1 MRLRKGLGE
10 LEIRM
15 EHFYKNCHLCPRE
28 CGVNR
33 LEGQK
38 GYCHAGADLR
48 VARAA
53 PHFWEEPCISGRQG
67 SGAVFFSGCAMGCV
81 YCQNRE
87 IAENHIGK
95 EITVERLSEVFLEL
109 QEKGVHNIN
118 LVTPDHYIPSVA
130 WALQAAKKQGLF
142 LPIVCNCS
150 GYEKPETLRLLD
162 GLADI
167 YLPDFKYMDAE
178 AAGKYSHAPDYP
190 QIAKI
195 ALEEMVRQAGPPVFD
210 GEGLIKRG
218 VIVRHLLLPGQL
230 KNSKKVL
237 KYLHCT
243 YGNKIYIS
251 MMSQYTPL
259 PGVCGYPEINRRIT
273 PREYRKLLEY
283 AAELGIENG
292 FMQDMETA
300 EESFIP
306 KFDLEGVE

>member
-1 MRLRKGLGE
+1 
-10 LEIRM
+10 M
-15 EHFYKNCHLCPRE
+15 EHFYKNCRLCPRE

-38 GYCHAGADLR
+38 GYCHAGAGLT

-53 PHFWEEPCISGRQG
+53 LHFWEEPCISGSKG

-87 IAENHIGK
+87 IAQNHAGK
-95 EITVERLSEVFLEL
+95 EITVERLSEIFLEL
-109 QEKGVHNIN
+109 QEKGAHNIN

-130 WALQAAKKQGLF
+130 QALQAAKKQGLF

-162 GLADI
+162 GLVDI

-190 QIAKI
+190 QIAKT
-195 ALEEMVRQAGPPVFD
+195 ALEEMVRQSEIPVFD
-210 GEGLIKRG
+210 EEGMMKKG

-237 KYLHCT
+237 KYLHHA

-251 MMSQYTPL
+251 IMSQYTPL
-259 PGVCGYPEINRRIT
+259 SHVCDYPEINRRIT

-283 AAELGIENG
+283 AAELGIEHG
-292 FMQDMETA
+292 FMQDMEVA

-306 KFDLEGVE
+306 AFDLEGVNR

>member
-1 MRLRKGLGE
+1 
-10 LEIRM
+10 M

-150 GYEKPETLRLLD
+150 GYEKPEALRLLD
-162 GLADI
+162 GLVDI

-190 QIAKI
+190 QIAKT
-195 ALEEMVRQAGPPVFD
+195 ALEEMVCQAGPPVFD

-259 PGVCGYPEINRRIT
+259 PHICGYPEINRRIT

-283 AAELGIENG
+283 AAELGIEHG
-292 FMQDMETA
+292 FIQDMEAA
-300 EESFIP
+300 EENFIP
-306 KFDLEGVE
+306 GFDLEGVEQR

>member
-1 MRLRKGLGE
+1 
-10 LEIRM
+10 M
-15 EHFYKNCHLCPRE
+15 EDFYKNCRLCPRE

-38 GYCHAGADLR
+38 GYCHAEAGLT

-53 PHFWEEPCISGRQG
+53 LHFWEEPCISGRKG

-87 IAENHIGK
+87 IAQNYAGK
-95 EITVERLSEVFLEL
+95 GITIERLSEIFLEL
-109 QEKGVHNIN
+109 QEKGAYNIN
-118 LVTPDHYIPSVA
+118 LVTPDHYIPSIA
-130 WALQAAKKQGLF
+130 RALQAAKKQGLF

-162 GLADI
+162 GLVDI

-178 AAGKYSHAPDYP
+178 TAGTYSHAPDYP
-190 QIAKI
+190 QTAKA
-195 ALEEMVRQAGPPVFD
+195 ALEEMVRQVGEAVFD
-210 GEGLIKRG
+210 GEGMMKKG

-237 KYLHCT
+237 KYLHHA

-251 MMSQYTPL
+251 IMSQYTPL
-259 PGVCGYPEINRRIT
+259 SHVCNYPEINRRIT

-292 FMQDMETA
+292 FMQDMEVA

-306 KFDLEGVE
+306 AFDLEGVNK

>member
-1 MRLRKGLGE
+1 
-10 LEIRM
+10 M
-15 EHFYKNCHLCPRE
+15 EHFYKNCRLCPRE

-38 GYCHAGADLR
+38 GYCHAGAGLT

-53 PHFWEEPCISGRQG
+53 LHFWEEPCISGSKG

-87 IAENHIGK
+87 IAQNHAGK
-95 EITVERLSEVFLEL
+95 EITVERLSEIFLEL
-109 QEKGVHNIN
+109 QEKGAHNIN

-130 WALQAAKKQGLF
+130 QALQAAKKQGLF

-162 GLADI
+162 GLVDI

-195 ALEEMVRQAGPPVFD
+195 ALEEMVRQSEIPVFD
-210 GEGLIKRG
+210 EEGMMKKG

-237 KYLHCT
+237 KYLHHA

-251 MMSQYTPL
+251 IMSQYTPL
-259 PGVCGYPEINRRIT
+259 SHVCDYPEINRRIT

-283 AAELGIENG
+283 AAELGIEHG
-292 FMQDMETA
+292 FMQDMEVA

-306 KFDLEGVE
+306 AFDLEGVNR

>member
-1 MRLRKGLGE
+1 
-10 LEIRM
+10 M
-15 EHFYKNCHLCPRE
+15 EDFYKNCRLCPRE

-38 GYCHAGADLR
+38 GYCHAGAGLT

-53 PHFWEEPCISGRQG
+53 LHFWEEPCISGSKG

-87 IAENHIGK
+87 IAQNHAGK
-95 EITVERLSEVFLEL
+95 EITVERLSEIFLEL
-109 QEKGVHNIN
+109 QEKGAHNIN

-130 WALQAAKKQGLF
+130 QALQAAKKQGLF

-162 GLADI
+162 GLVDI

-195 ALEEMVRQAGPPVFD
+195 ALEEMVRQSEIPVFD
-210 GEGLIKRG
+210 EEGMMKKG

-237 KYLHCT
+237 KYLHHA

-259 PGVCGYPEINRRIT
+259 SHVCDYPEINRRIT

-283 AAELGIENG
+283 AAELGIEHG
-292 FMQDMETA
+292 FMQDMEVA

-306 KFDLEGVE
+306 AFDLEGVNR